1 MITKKSDGYY
11 VMSHEGKSLG
21 GPYKTK
27 KEAQNRLA
35 QVESFKKHQSGD
47 KLEGKLDG
55 PPHSEG
61 GVKFKLDDEIQEAEG
76 GEYVVKK
83 EAVQALEEIYGKA
96 VFDDYIN
103 QGMLPPQDP
112 NNVT

>member
-35 QVESFKKHQSGD
+35 QVESFKKYQSGK
-47 KLEGKLDG
+47 KLEGMLEG
-55 PPHSEG
+55 PSHAQG
-61 GVKFKLDDEIQEAEG
+61 GVKFKLGAEIQEAEG
-76 GEYVVKK
+76 GEYVVNK
-83 EAVQALEEIYGKA
+83 EAVQKLEEMYGKG
-96 VFDDYIN
+96 VFDEFIN
-103 QGMLPPQDP
+103 KGMLPPQDHS
-112 NNVT
+112 NLT

>member
-27 KEAQNRLA
+27 KEAQKRLA
-35 QVESFKKHQSGD
+35 QVENFKKHKSGN
-47 KLEGKLDG
+47 KLEGKVDG

-61 GVKFKLDDEIQEAEG
+61 VVKFKLNDEIQEVEG
-76 GEYVVKK
+76 
-83 EAVQALEEIYGKA
+83 
-96 VFDDYIN
+96 
-103 QGMLPPQDP
+103 
-112 NNVT
+112 